1 MKKLLPL
8 LLAAMLLL
16 TACQGG
22 APAGGETPA
31 ESGRPQQEETG
42 AGSQVQEDGGQA
54 QTGETNAGA
63 QSPQPEETGPA
74 EEPEETGSGP
84 VSGEG
89 TGGQTRPAGQALSAQ
104 AMSALEKI
112 TYYGDRS
119 RCAMS
124 REQLAAYGQLALTYD
139 ENDEGNG
146 GSSTSYA
153 FLADFDGNGDPY
165 LVFVHPAPGMGA
177 YAPEVYAYVDG
188 HVQIVCS
195 CWDGSASGGYL
206 EELNDGR
213 VLYVEWETLDDS
225 GYYDNV
231 AYDYSQI
238 SGGDLIPADEP
249 AEDDG
254 ESGEYHKKPASGND
268 AYGEI
273 VYSLYELCYPGWNGS
288 EICSSTDEAT
298 AALLLA
304 AKGNAASDREQMAAA
319 MVDLLLSADPYG
331 GLEGFLQAKLVD
343 LDQDGVEEM
352 FVMEMDQG
360 MLYSWQGGAL
370 QGKSVGITA
379 GGSVDWYLC
388 RDAETGELGIECE
401 SIGGGDFSGGSR
413 TYYYAD
419 DRTVEISD
427 INKNYTVD
435 GAPAT
440 QAQYDAVVARHQRQE
455 VLNNGYSTDQETMQA
470 TVDAL
475 LAILAQ

>member
-1 MKKLLPL
+1 MKTRKR
-8 LLAAMLLL
+8 LLALSLSAMLML
-16 TACQGG
+16 TACGGNGAFSRDKSSENDSASVGQSQQEEMG
-22 APAGGETPA
+22 APAKDLDQTQPA
-31 ESGRPQQEETG
+31 KDLDQARP
-42 AGSQVQEDGGQA
+42 S
-54 QTGETNAGA
+54 
-63 QSPQPEETGPA
+63 
-74 EEPEETGSGP
+74 EEPEEPVSGA

-89 TGGQTRPAGQALSAQ
+89 TGGQTQPAGPALSAQ

-119 RCAMS
+119 RCAMT
-124 REQLAAYGQLALTYD
+124 REQAAAYGRFALTYD

-273 VYSLYELCYPGWNGS
+273 VYSLYELCYPGWDGS
-288 EICSSTDEAT
+288 DICSTTDEMT

-319 MVDLLLSADPYG
+319 MVDLLFSADPYG

-352 FVMEMDQG
+352 FTLSSLG
-360 MLYSWQGGAL
+360 AATLYSWQGGAL
-370 QGKSVGITA
+370 QEKFVGANA
-379 GGSVDWYLC
+379 GGTLRWYLC
-388 RDAETGELGIECE
+388 RDAETGELGIEYE

-413 TYYYAD
+413 TYYYPT
-419 DRTVEISD
+419 RTVEISD
-427 INKNYTVD
+427 INENYTVD
-435 GAPAT
+435 GAAAT
-440 QAQYDAVVARHQRQE
+440 KAQYDAVVARSARLELLSDGLPTGQE
-455 VLNNGYSTDQETMQA
+455 AVQA
-470 TVDAL
+470 TVDQLLSL
-475 LAILAQ
+475 LAR

>member
-31 ESGRPQQEETG
+31 ESGQPQQEETG
-42 AGSQVQEDGGQA
+42 AGSQA

-84 VSGEG
+84 VSGEE
-89 TGGQTRPAGQALSAQ
+89 TGGQTRPAVPALSAQ
-104 AMSALEKI
+104 AMSALEKV

-119 RCAMS
+119 RCAMT
-124 REQLAAYGQLALTYD
+124 REQAAAYGQLALTYD

-231 AYDYSQI
+231 AYGDSQ
-238 SGGDLIPADEP
+238 SAGGDLIPADEP

-273 VYSLYELCYPGWNGS
+273 VYSLYELCYPGWDGS
-288 EICSSTDEAT
+288 DICSTTDEMT

-319 MVDLLLSADPYG
+319 MVDLLFSADPYG
-331 GLEGFLQAKLVD
+331 GLEGFTQAKLVD

-360 MLYSWQGGAL
+360 MLYSWQDGAL
-370 QGKSVGITA
+370 QEKFVGANA
-379 GGSVDWYLC
+379 GGSLSWYLC
-388 RDAETGELGIECE
+388 RDAETGELGIEYE

-413 TYYYAD
+413 TYYYPT
-419 DRTVEISD
+419 RTVEISD
-427 INKNYTVD
+427 INENYTVD
-435 GAPAT
+435 GAAAT
-440 QAQYDAVVARHQRQE
+440 KAQYDAVVARNIRQE
-455 VLNNGYSTDQETMQA
+455 LLSDGYSADQEAVQA